1 MFQWTPQSRQIF
13 LNESKSPKYILGVQ
27 LKMSVRFGNHFGHAS
42 KYPRKVMGLQE
53 IMTSVI
59 LLDDS
64 ALAAACSVT
73 AAAACIVVVMMT

>member
-1 MFQWTPQSRQIF
+1 
-13 LNESKSPKYILGVQ
+13 
-27 LKMSVRFGNHFGHAS
+27 MSVRFGNHFGHAS

-64 ALAAACSVT
+64 ALAAAAAACSVT
-73 AAAACIVVVMMT
+73 AALPA

>member
-1 MFQWTPQSRQIF
+1 MP
-13 LNESKSPKYILGVQ
+13 
-27 LKMSVRFGNHFGHAS
+27 VRFGNHFGHAS

-64 ALAAACSVT
+64 ALAAAAACSVT
-73 AAAACIVVVMMT
+73 AAAALPA

>member
-1 MFQWTPQSRQIF
+1 MFQWTPQSCQIF

-64 ALAAACSVT
+64 ALAAAACSVT
-73 AAAACIVVVMMT
+73 AALPA

>member
-1 MFQWTPQSRQIF
+1 MFQWTPQSCQIF

-73 AAAACIVVVMMT
+73 AAAALPA

>member
-1 MFQWTPQSRQIF
+1 MFQWTPQSCQIF

-27 LKMSVRFGNHFGHAS
+27 LKMSVRFGNHFCHAS

-73 AAAACIVVVMMT
+73 AAAALPA